1 VREKL
6 AVSERRACEVLGQPR
21 STQRYAVHED
31 EFEKRLV
38 KRMLELVR
46 EHPRFGYRR
55 ITALL
60 QQESW
65 KVNRKRIYRL
75 WVAEGLKVPRKV
87 RKKRAVGTKTGGCV
101 RRQAEYKN
109 HVWTWDF
116 IFDRTANGRSVK
128 ILSIVDEFTRECLA
142 LTVNRR
148 LKSTDVIDVL
158 ADLFVI
164 RGIPKCIRSD
174 NGPEFVA
181 KAIQRWLAKAGVETL
196 YITPG
201 SPWENG
207 FVESFHSRLRD
218 ELLNPEIFD
227 NIPHARALVDA
238 WKNDYNHRRP
248 HSALNYQ
255 TPAAFSAGCLTSAP
269 ASTPALQ
276 PGNPQRSNFLPIF
289 QTYSHNVWYR
299 KWRRSTT

>member
-21 STQRYAVHED
+21 STQRYAAQED
-31 EFEKRLV
+31 EEEQRLV
-38 KRMLELVR
+38 KQMLALVR
-46 EHPRFGYRR
+46 EHPRYGYRR

-60 QQESW
+60 QQDGW
-65 KVNRKRIYRL
+65 TINRKRVYRL
-75 WVAEGLKVPRKV
+75 WVQEGLKVPKKQ
-87 RKKRAVGTKTGGCV
+87 RKKRAIGNRDGACQQ
-101 RRQAEYKN
+101 RQTLHKD

-142 LTVNRR
+142 LEVSRTF
-148 LKSTDVIDVL
+148 KSADVIDVL

-164 RGIPKCIRSD
+164 RGVPKHIRSD

-181 KAIQRWLAKAGVETL
+181 KAIRRWLKRAGVEAL

-218 ELLNPEIFD
+218 ECLSMEVFD
-227 NIPHARALVDA
+227 NVKHAQALVA
-238 WKNDYNHRRP
+238 SWRSDYNHRRP
-248 HSALNYQ
+248 HSSLGYQ
-255 TPAAFSAGCLTSAP
+255 TPAAFAAGCLASAS
-269 ASTPALQ
+269 ATPALQ
-276 PGNPQRSNFLPIF
+276 PDSRRAEEQALSIPQTVLS
-289 QTYSHNVWYR
+289 
-299 KWRRSTT
+299 

>member
-6 AVSERRACEVLGQPR
+6 SVSERRACEVLGQPR
-21 STQRYAVHED
+21 STQRYAVQED
-31 EFEKRLV
+31 ESEKQLV

-46 EHPRFGYRR
+46 EHPRYGYRR

-75 WVAEGLKVPRKV
+75 WVSEGLKVPRKV
-87 RKKRAVGTKTGGCV
+87 RKKRALGTKAGGCV
-101 RRQAEYKN
+101 RRQAEHKD

-116 IFDRTANGRSVK
+116 IFDRTANGRSIK
-128 ILSIVDEFTRECLA
+128 ILSIVDEYTRECLA
-142 LTVNRR
+142 LTVNRK
-148 LKSTDVIDVL
+148 LKAVDVIDVL

-164 RGIPKCIRSD
+164 RGVPKCIRSD

-181 KAIQRWLAKAGVETL
+181 KAIQSWLKKAGVETL

-218 ELLNPEIFD
+218 ELLNLEVFD
-227 NIPHARALVDA
+227 NLAHAQALIAD
-238 WKNDYNHRRP
+238 WKNDYNHCRP

-255 TPAAFSAGCLTSAP
+255 TPAAFAAGCLSSAP
-269 ASTPALQ
+269 ASTPTLQ
-276 PGNPQRSNFLPIF
+276 PGSPQQTNSLPVT
-289 QTYSHNVWYR
+289 QTLLS
-299 KWRRSTT
+299 

>member
-1 VREKL
+1 MREKL
-6 AVSERRACEVLGQPR
+6 EVSERRACEVLGQSR
-21 STQRYAVHED
+21 STQRYSVQED
-31 EFEKRLV
+31 ESEKRLV
-38 KRMLELVR
+38 KRMLELVGQ
-46 EHPRFGYRR
+46 HPRFGHRR
-55 ITALL
+55 IRILL
-60 QQESW
+60 QQEGW

-87 RKKRAVGTKTGGCV
+87 RKKRAVGTKASGCV

-116 IFDRTANGRSVK
+116 IFDRTANGRSIK

-142 LTVNRR
+142 LPVSRK
-148 LKSTDVIDVL
+148 LKSTEVLDVL

-181 KAIQRWLAKAGVETL
+181 KAIQNWLKKAGVETL

-201 SPWENG
+201 SPGENG

-218 ELLNPEIFD
+218 ELLNLEVFD
-227 NIPHARALVDA
+227 NVPHAQALAAA

-248 HSALNYQ
+248 HSALDYQ
-255 TPAAFSAGCLTSAP
+255 APAAFAAGCLSSAP
-269 ASTPALQ
+269 ASTPTLQ
-276 PGNPQRSNFLPIF
+276 PGSPPQTNPLPIS
-289 QTYSHNVWYR
+289 QPLLS
-299 KWRRSTT
+299 